1 MQDTFVFFQLLG
13 KLLSV
18 SELRFMDP
26 LASLLSINELTI
38 KKRMVELFW
47 CHWGLCQK
55 AMIYTLLLVTASRSI
70 LKTQLLFP
78 EKLSES

>member
-1 MQDTFVFFQLLG
+1 
-13 KLLSV
+13 
-18 SELRFMDP
+18 
-26 LASLLSINELTI
+26 
-38 KKRMVELFW
+38 MVELFW

>member
-1 MQDTFVFFQLLG
+1 MCGNFKRLNV
-13 KLLSV
+13 
-18 SELRFMDP
+18 
-26 LASLLSINELTI
+26 NESDVI
-38 KKRMVELFW
+38 HIVW

-55 AMIYTLLLVTASRSI
+55 AMIYMLLLVTASRSI